1 MGAEA
6 ILEAHFIDCENTMEA
21 LFLSGFTVAHDT
33 IFADIMEQAD
43 KSRQLGLADL
53 ADKLTLL
60 KGGMDELRHSLNR
73 DNHREQELIKL
84 YCHINKYLSLGI
96 KKCRYDRVREGLKE
110 ALQEE
115 M

>member
-6 ILEAHFIDCENTMEA
+6 ILEAHLVDCENTMEA

-33 IFADIMEQAD
+33 LFADILERAD

-60 KGGMDELRHSLNR
+60 KAGMDELRHSINR
-73 DNHREQELIKL
+73 DSYKEQALIEL
-84 YCHINKYLSLGI
+84 YCHINQYLALGI

-110 ALQEE
+110 RKQEE

>member
-6 ILEAHFIDCENTMEA
+6 ILEAHLKDCENTMEA
-21 LFLSGFTVAHDT
+21 IFLSGFTVANDT
-33 IFADIMEQAD
+33 IMLDVIDRAD
-43 KSRQLGLADL
+43 KSRQLGLNKL
-53 ADKLTLL
+53 AEQLELL
-60 KGGMDELRHSLNR
+60 KSGMDELRHSLNR
-73 DNHREQELIKL
+73 DNHREQELIEL

-110 ALQEE
+110 SKQEE

>member
-6 ILEAHFIDCENTMEA
+6 ILEVHLKDCENTMEA
-21 LFLSGFTVAHDT
+21 LFLSGFTVANDT
-33 IFADIMEQAD
+33 IFADISDRAD
-43 KSRQLGLADL
+43 KSRQLGLTDL

-60 KGGMDELRHSLNR
+60 KEGMDELRHSANR
-73 DNHREQELIKL
+73 SHEKEHQLIEL
-84 YCHINKYLSLGI
+84 YCHVNKYLALGI